1 MEGVGTGVAVEA
13 VVEAGMTWMGI
24 LSTDMVWK
32 RFYGYFINR
41 AREIKKEG
49 NGKGD
54 FWILS
59 RCINIKSKKRE

>member
-32 RFYGYFINR
+32 RLYGYFINR
-41 AREIKKEG
+41 AREIEKEG
-49 NGKGD
+49 NGRGRFLDSFEMYKY
-54 FWILS
+54 
-59 RCINIKSKKRE
+59 